1 MVAQNKTAKL
11 SLKYNRKIRI
21 FLFFLILTSI
31 IWLLI
36 ELSKTYSST
45 TKIKIAYSNL
55 PAKKLLLK
63 KPLEE
68 IEGEINAT
76 GFSLLKYKIKQ
87 PKVTLNLSNTL
98 QKANFYYVLP
108 NSQIASLNQKLS
120 NKSKIIKFLTDTIYI
135 ELANN
140 ITKKVPITSKLKI
153 NFKVGYNLIEEL
165 KIIPDSI
172 QISGPKISL
181 DSISEIS
188 TNTLV
193 LNEVYSNIKEV
204 LKIKIPKIKNI
215 SMENSSVTI
224 IGEVDKFTEGRFTFP
239 VTIINKPEGV
249 KISPFPKE
257 IEVIYQAGL
266 SNFSKIKK
274 SNITVVFDYMQ
285 YENDS
290 LVRYLSPVVEQKSD
304 LISSLK
310 INPSKI
316 EFLIQKE
323 W

>member
-1 MVAQNKTAKL
+1 MVAQNITSRL
-11 SLKYNRKIRI
+11 SLKYNRKIRV

-31 IWLLI
+31 IWLII
-36 ELSKTYSST
+36 ELSKTYSTT
-45 TKIKIAYSNL
+45 TKIKVIYANL
-55 PAKKLLLK
+55 PPSKLLLK
-63 KPLEE
+63 KPIGE
-68 IEGEINAT
+68 IEGEINTT

-87 PKVTLNLSNTL
+87 PKVTINLSNTF
-98 QKANFYYVLP
+98 QKGTLNYVLP
-108 NSQIASLNQKLS
+108 NNQIASLNQKLAS
-120 NKSKIIKFLTDTIYI
+120 KSKILKFLTDTIYI

-140 ITKKVPITSKLKI
+140 ITKKVPINSKLKI

-172 QISGPKISL
+172 QISGPKTSL

-188 TNTLV
+188 TDALI
-193 LNEVYSNIKEV
+193 LNEVYTDIKEV
-204 LKIKIPKIKNI
+204 LKLKIPKIKNI
-215 SMENSSVTI
+215 SIETGSITVM
-224 IGEVDKFTEGRFTFP
+224 GEVDKFTEGRFTLP
-239 VTIINKPEGV
+239 VTIINKPEGI

-257 IEVIYQAGL
+257 VEVIYQAGL

-274 SNITVVFDYMQ
+274 NNITVVFDYKQ

-290 LVRYLSPVVEQKSD
+290 LVRYLSPIVEQKSD

-310 INPSKI
+310 INPNQI

>member
-1 MVAQNKTAKL
+1 M
-11 SLKYNRKIRI
+11 
-21 FLFFLILTSI
+21 
-31 IWLLI
+31 
-36 ELSKTYSST
+36 
-45 TKIKIAYSNL
+45 
-55 PAKKLLLK
+55 
-63 KPLEE
+63 
-68 IEGEINAT
+68 
-76 GFSLLKYKIKQ
+76 
-87 PKVTLNLSNTL
+87 
-98 QKANFYYVLP
+98 
-108 NSQIASLNQKLS
+108 
-120 NKSKIIKFLTDTIYI
+120 
-135 ELANN
+135 
-140 ITKKVPITSKLKI
+140 
-153 NFKVGYNLIEEL
+153 
-165 KIIPDSI
+165 
-172 QISGPKISL
+172 
-181 DSISEIS
+181 
-188 TNTLV
+188 

>member
-153 NFKVGYNLIEEL
+153 NFKVGYNLIEVL

>member
-1 MVAQNKTAKL
+1 M
-11 SLKYNRKIRI
+11 
-21 FLFFLILTSI
+21 
-31 IWLLI
+31 
-36 ELSKTYSST
+36 SKTYSST

-165 KIIPDSI
+165 KLGEIEKEQILDEYVASNPDVRREYYENGKHYILYNI
-172 QISGPKISL
+172 QKNKTVY
-181 DSISEIS
+181 IS
-188 TNTLV
+188 TY
-193 LNEVYSNIKEV
+193 NE
-204 LKIKIPKIKNI
+204 
-215 SMENSSVTI
+215 
-224 IGEVDKFTEGRFTFP
+224 
-239 VTIINKPEGV
+239 
-249 KISPFPKE
+249 
-257 IEVIYQAGL
+257 
-266 SNFSKIKK
+266 K
-274 SNITVVFDYMQ
+274 SAIATKTASIF
-285 YENDS
+285 
-290 LVRYLSPVVEQKSD
+290 
-304 LISSLK
+304 SLK
-310 INPSKI
+310 HKRV
-316 EFLIQKE
+316 LIHLLE
-323 W
+323 

>member
-120 NKSKIIKFLTDTIYI
+120 NKSKIITFLTDTIYI
-135 ELANN
+135 ELINN
-140 ITKKVPITSKLKI
+140 ITKK
-153 NFKVGYNLIEEL
+153 F
-165 KIIPDSI
+165 
-172 QISGPKISL
+172 Q
-181 DSISEIS
+181 
-188 TNTLV
+188 
-193 LNEVYSNIKEV
+193 
-204 LKIKIPKIKNI
+204 
-215 SMENSSVTI
+215 
-224 IGEVDKFTEGRFTFP
+224 
-239 VTIINKPEGV
+239 
-249 KISPFPKE
+249 
-257 IEVIYQAGL
+257 
-266 SNFSKIKK
+266 
-274 SNITVVFDYMQ
+274 
-285 YENDS
+285 
-290 LVRYLSPVVEQKSD
+290 
-304 LISSLK
+304 
-310 INPSKI
+310 
-316 EFLIQKE
+316 
-323 W
+323 

>member
-1 MVAQNKTAKL
+1 
-11 SLKYNRKIRI
+11 
-21 FLFFLILTSI
+21 
-31 IWLLI
+31 
-36 ELSKTYSST
+36 
-45 TKIKIAYSNL
+45 
-55 PAKKLLLK
+55 
-63 KPLEE
+63 
-68 IEGEINAT
+68 
-76 GFSLLKYKIKQ
+76 
-87 PKVTLNLSNTL
+87 
-98 QKANFYYVLP
+98 
-108 NSQIASLNQKLS
+108 
-120 NKSKIIKFLTDTIYI
+120 
-135 ELANN
+135 
-140 ITKKVPITSKLKI
+140 
-153 NFKVGYNLIEEL
+153 
-165 KIIPDSI
+165 
-172 QISGPKISL
+172 
-181 DSISEIS
+181 
-188 TNTLV
+188 
-193 LNEVYSNIKEV
+193 
-204 LKIKIPKIKNI
+204 
-215 SMENSSVTI
+215 MENSSVTI

>member
-1 MVAQNKTAKL
+1 MPCT
-11 SLKYNRKIRI
+11 SKY
-21 FLFFLILTSI
+21 TS
-31 IWLLI
+31 
-36 ELSKTYSST
+36 S
-45 TKIKIAYSNL
+45 
-55 PAKKLLLK
+55 
-63 KPLEE
+63 
-68 IEGEINAT
+68 
-76 GFSLLKYKIKQ
+76 
-87 PKVTLNLSNTL
+87 
-98 QKANFYYVLP
+98 
-108 NSQIASLNQKLS
+108 
-120 NKSKIIKFLTDTIYI
+120 
-135 ELANN
+135 NN

-274 SNITVVFDYMQ
+274 SNILNKLGLRNKEYILVTAHRK
-285 YENDS
+285 ENVDDPVIFQQILDGLDS
-290 LVRYLSPVVEQKSD
+290 GD
-304 LISSLK
+304 LIVIEGQTKLYRGAKVK
-310 INPSKI
+310 IIN
-316 EFLIQKE
+316 
-323 W
+323 

>member
-1 MVAQNKTAKL
+1 M
-11 SLKYNRKIRI
+11 
-21 FLFFLILTSI
+21 
-31 IWLLI
+31 
-36 ELSKTYSST
+36 SKTYSST

-165 KIIPDSI
+165 KIIRSNLN
-172 QISGPKISL
+172 L
-181 DSISEIS
+181 D
-188 TNTLV
+188 NL
-193 LNEVYSNIKEV
+193 
-204 LKIKIPKIKNI
+204 P
-215 SMENSSVTI
+215 NS
-224 IGEVDKFTEGRFTFP
+224 
-239 VTIINKPEGV
+239 
-249 KISPFPKE
+249 
-257 IEVIYQAGL
+257 
-266 SNFSKIKK
+266 IKK
-274 SNITVVFDYMQ
+274 LYIESYKK
-285 YENDS
+285 E
-290 LVRYLSPVVEQKSD
+290 
-304 LISSLK
+304 LIIK
-310 INPSKI
+310 FKVIK
-316 EFLIQKE
+316 K
-323 W
+323 